1 MPSALKDPGKSQGC
15 IQVPSGDPD
24 GQDRWTGRERRPDPC
39 LSWATRYVTYV
50 VHTHILC
57 RIRILC
63 HILMS
68 RHKSYVTMHS
78 IFYVSLC
85 KRSCLR
91 LRPPVLRGRT
101 YSRYAEVPFNTIMY

>member
-1 MPSALKDPGKSQGC
+1 
-15 IQVPSGDPD
+15 
-24 GQDRWTGRERRPDPC
+24 
-39 LSWATRYVTYV
+39 
-50 VHTHILC
+50 
-57 RIRILC
+57 
-63 HILMS
+63 MS